1 MISAGHYTLASIGEA
16 VMLCDF
22 ALRLM
27 RLLLPIS
34 QGRPGYRSIAAMPGN
49 RETDAMCQ
57 FRKSGR
63 IYSITSSARPSS
75 ESGMVR
81 PSVFAILRLMTNSTF
96 TACWTGRPAGLAPL
110 RILPA

>member
-1 MISAGHYTLASIGEA
+1 MFSAGHYARAPIGEA
-16 VMLCDF
+16 VTLCDF

-27 RLLLPIS
+27 RCFFS
-34 QGRPGYRSIAAMPGN
+34 NFGGSSGYPSIAAMPGN

-63 IYSITSSARPSS
+63 IYSITSLARPSS